1 MKKIFKILF
10 ITSLT
15 IFTISLNS
23 CSDEDK
29 DSYGLSEVATFPV
42 FTLTGGNLIVETSH
56 SGSWTDPGV
65 VAHAGEKEL
74 DVTSQGSVDPS
85 RPGLY
90 LLTYTAFDESGNFPV
105 STERKVLIVSAP
117 LTADYRGSYQVISA
131 TRTNKM
137 NVVSMGGETLGW
149 YRASDSWWQSS
160 AIPVEFVDLG
170 TGLKV
175 IPGNSGFGP
184 FDGNVT
190 YDAATNTFTFQL
202 TFTSGVNE
210 GVSWNTSWVKQ

>member
-137 NVVSMGGETLGW
+137 NVV
-149 YRASDSWWQSS
+149 
-160 AIPVEFVDLG
+160 
-170 TGLKV
+170 
-175 IPGNSGFGP
+175 
-184 FDGNVT
+184 
-190 YDAATNTFTFQL
+190 
-202 TFTSGVNE
+202 
-210 GVSWNTSWVKQ
+210 